1 MTPCGIPLPFLS
13 NIVLLGSLGAT
24 AISLGIFLYLSNYDM
39 SEASPPG
46 NNGPGQ
52 VIAGVRSIRLAIF
65 TITTVLIAACAVF
78 NVIDFNKADV
88 PMEVLVDMYNNKTVV
103 VDPPL
108 ELRSLEDEAEFI
120 ERDYTDIS
128 PVYLFLCGLS
138 LSAIS
143 AFLRA
148 GFILKL
154 SMMIVCII
162 IQSII
167 LYTSDLFETYDL
179 VHKDSM

>member
-1 MTPCGIPLPFLS
+1 
-13 NIVLLGSLGAT
+13 
-24 AISLGIFLYLSNYDM
+24 M
-39 SEASPPG
+39 SESSAPG

-65 TITTVLIAACAVF
+65 IITTVLIAACAVF
-78 NVIDFNKADV
+78 NVFSTVDV
-88 PMEVLVDMYNNKTVV
+88 PMEILIDRFNNSTVNY
-103 VDPPL
+103 DPPQ
-108 ELRSLEDEAEFI
+108 ELTAINDGA
-120 ERDYTDIS
+120 DYEIKYNTEIS

-154 SMMIVCII
+154 SMMILCVI

-167 LYTSDLFETYDL
+167 LYTSELFHTYDL
-179 VHKDSM
+179 VHPESV